1 MTFNEFLAEQIE
13 EVHVELPEDILLGL
27 NLVMEGYWSDAARS
41 GWSYRVDPENTST
54 LTQRHVHIAKSKHV
68 STKDQQASWNKDGS
82 RHDKSTFNS
91 SVGNKDFVQQLA
103 RDVLNIPDS
112 IMLESYGSVSVEPEV
127 MFNPQGRAAYVS
139 FA

>member
-1 MTFNEFLAEQIE
+1 MTFNEFLAEQID
-13 EVHVELPEDILLGL
+13 EVHIELPENIFLGL
-27 NLVMEGYWSDAARS
+27 NLVTEGYWVDAPRA

-91 SVGNKDFVQQLA
+91 SVGNIDFVRQLA

-127 MFNPQGRAAYVS
+127 MFNSKGRAAYVS
-139 FA
+139 FS